1 MVSLRVGVI
10 GNMNNN
16 NFATMRHLRDIG
28 VDAQL
33 LLYSNEAEHFY
44 PQHDTWQWDRWSP
57 YVRQLGVSN
66 GGSDALLASPRKLR
80 REFDGFDVYMGNG
93 IAPVLFDR
101 MGTKLDLFVPY
112 GEGVEFIIEH
122 AARWRRPLSSGYSWL
137 RKTMMESALRR
148 SVKLIGTA
156 NQHAHSQNTYRRL
169 DLHPI
174 NLPVLALYP
183 ETRPDTVALQPGV
196 DALVE
201 RMHSSNLVVFS
212 HVSQIWK
219 KLPVPHFMGGVGK
232 RNDWLVRGFA
242 QYRETSGNDKA
253 LLCLFEYGPD
263 VDETRALV
271 RQLGIQHQV
280 AWFPMMS
287 RRDIMS
293 LLEHADIGGSE
304 FAGMYWGG
312 CGWEFLASGVPMLHQ
327 LNDAERY
334 RATEY
339 GLPPFF
345 NVHSPDDIAQVLL
358 DHDRA
363 ALRRTG
369 QGGRDWFDTHHGRAL
384 ARRYVEL
391 LTQLRSTP

>member
-1 MVSLRVGVI
+1 MSLRVAVI
-10 GNMNNN
+10 GNMNNS
-16 NFATMRHLRDIG
+16 NFAAMRLLRDIG
-28 VDAQL
+28 VDAHL
-33 LLYSNEAEHFY
+33 LMYSNEAGHFY

-66 GGSDALLASPRKLR
+66 GGADALLASPNRLR
-80 REFDGFDVYMGNG
+80 RELDGFDVYMGNG

-101 MGTKLDLFVPY
+101 MRRRLDLFVPY

-122 AARWRRPLSSGYSWL
+122 NARWRRPLSSGYTWL

-183 ETRPDTVALQPGV
+183 ETRPDGAALPPGV

-201 RMHSSNLVVFS
+201 RMRTSNLVVFS

-219 KLPVPHFMGGVGK
+219 KLPAPHFMGGFGK

-242 QYRETSGNDKA
+242 QYRDTSGNGEA

-271 RQLGIQHQV
+271 RQLGIQNQV

-287 RRDIMS
+287 RRDIMG

-327 LNDAERY
+327 LNDTESY

-345 NVHSPDDIAQVLL
+345 NVHSSGDIAQVML

-363 ALRRTG
+363 ALKRIG
-369 QGGRDWFDTHHGRAL
+369 QGGRDWFDAHHGSAL
-384 ARRYVEL
+384 ARRYAAL
-391 LTQLRSTP
+391 LTQLRSTS